1 MGLLPAADCFRFG
14 HFAQNQIIGN
24 LSFDSKLDLTGTGVV
39 GTLSARQILRT
50 YDRAQPPC
58 RHRGDYEQHV
68 GCNCPSGAVA
78 AFECLL
84 HEACCTLFKQ
94 STDADVRHCL
104 TCNDREER
112 KAG

>member
-1 MGLLPAADCFRFG
+1 MQLPERSGRGVRVPAAR
-14 HFAQNQIIGN
+14 
-24 LSFDSKLDLTGTGVV
+24 S
-39 GTLSARQILRT
+39 
-50 YDRAQPPC
+50 
-58 RHRGDYEQHV
+58 
-68 GCNCPSGAVA
+68 
-78 AFECLL
+78 LL

>member
-1 MGLLPAADCFRFG
+1 M
-14 HFAQNQIIGN
+14 
-24 LSFDSKLDLTGTGVV
+24 
-39 GTLSARQILRT
+39 RT
-50 YDRAQPPC
+50 FHRAQPPC